1 MCLGLNLGTSGKG
14 TIWLLPGGFGRL
26 NLSYLI
32 QEGLCGVPAL
42 TWICTEFLVFRGGP
56 HLSQLWD
63 IPMETVFL
71 YLMLMGREGFSS
83 LPEFGAFL
91 EGRAFPSIFDS
102 LRFLGQME
110 TRDKSFLL

>member
-1 MCLGLNLGTSGKG
+1 MYLGLNFGTSGKG

-56 HLSQLWD
+56 HLSQQWD

-102 LRFLGQME
+102 LGFLGQME